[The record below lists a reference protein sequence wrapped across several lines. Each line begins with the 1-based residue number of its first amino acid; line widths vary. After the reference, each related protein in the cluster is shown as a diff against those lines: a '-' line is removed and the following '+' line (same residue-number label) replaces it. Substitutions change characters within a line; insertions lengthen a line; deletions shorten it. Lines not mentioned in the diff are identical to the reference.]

1 MATLPNE
8 TMNQAGLAFKVIPSD
23 TINIPQPY
31 VSAAGSTTAFA
42 AVLLTDAN
50 ASFEG
55 VGTTIPAVL
64 VGDAVYNETTNLI
77 ATVVSVD
84 SDTQLTLSA
93 AIFLAIGDEYT
104 VYQANPE
111 PNAFLLYVG
120 TAGNLSIQTSLD
132 RAAILTNVGNASFIP
147 IGVGR
152 VNSTGTTALDIVALI

>member
-8 TMNQAGLAFKVIPSD
+8 TMNQASLAFKVIPSN

-31 VSAAGSTTAFA
+31 VSASGTNNSILVDSLEDTTADFM
-42 AVLLTDAN
+42 
-50 ASFEG
+50 G

-64 VGDAVYNETTNLI
+64 VGDTVYNETTNLI
-77 ATVVSVD
+77 ATVTKVGN
-84 SDTQLTLSA
+84 TILELSA
-93 AIFLAIGDEYT
+93 DIFTGTPEDYT

-120 TAGNLSIQTSLD
+120 TTGDLSIQTSLD
-132 RAAILTNVGNASFIP
+132 RAVILRNVGNASFIP

-152 VNSTGTTALDIVALI
+152 VNTLGTTASDIVALI